1 MAHWKHSSY
10 KPETHGHDLSS
21 IHYQCRENDGDIE
34 QHGPESP
41 PGISESSKGFR
52 NEHWI
57 EDFEQEFTEE
67 DEEAAAGREE
77 AADPLQPLFETK
89 EAGKGRVAYRI
100 FAGTI
105 MVAICAIWLYRIQQ
119 LIDDQ
124 GGRSGAC
131 IGMFMAELWFSFYWI
146 INLPARLNVCHRSP
160 FKERLSSRKGESG
173 PEIGKQPSPKYE
185 KGIGLH
191 GPSNRVSK
199 SPSTVK
205 SFIDNMFLSDGVIK
219 VQSGNSGMGRIIDI
233 DGMNSTSSESSK
245 EEFLSF
251 SVEWEAYGEDNIN
264 QKMVSWILNDKI
276 FNLAIKCYGM
286 KHGSS
291 KILNMG
297 FSFGACFQWQ
307 GGEVS

>member
-1 MAHWKHSSY
+1 M
-10 KPETHGHDLSS
+10 G
-21 IHYQCRENDGDIE
+21 ENDI
-34 QHGPESP
+34 
-41 PGISESSKGFR
+41 
-52 NEHWI
+52 
-57 EDFEQEFTEE
+57 
-67 DEEAAAGREE
+67 
-77 AADPLQPLFETK
+77 
-89 EAGKGRVAYRI
+89 
-100 FAGTI
+100 
-105 MVAICAIWLYRIQQ
+105 
-119 LIDDQ
+119 
-124 GGRSGAC
+124 
-131 IGMFMAELWFSFYWI
+131 
-146 INLPARLNVCHRSP
+146 
-160 FKERLSSRKGESG
+160 RKGESG

-307 GGEVS
+307 GGENTKSSEEDGAGPSTQHQVLQNTESSEEDGAGLSTQHLVLKNEESYEEDGAGPSTQHLE